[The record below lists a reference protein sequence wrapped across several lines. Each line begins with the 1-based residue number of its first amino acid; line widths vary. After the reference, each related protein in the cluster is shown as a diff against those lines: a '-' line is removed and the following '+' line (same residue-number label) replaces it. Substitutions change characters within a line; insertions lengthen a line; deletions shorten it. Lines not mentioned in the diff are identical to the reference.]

1 MVAIFYGFNPPFI
14 GGPQGIMSR
23 QEDEKLIKNDILL
36 LLLTVPGERIMD
48 PNFGVNLRSAL
59 FEKIDDSIISSLE
72 SEILDK
78 LLFYDTRVIPVD
90 IAVSRNENTNTLNVR
105 VVVKLKIDPFKEIV
119 IEQIIRGG

>member
-1 MVAIFYGFNPPFI
+1 MVATFYGFNPPFI

-59 FEKIDDSIISSLE
+59 FEKIDDSIIASLQ

-78 LLFYDTRVIPVD
+78 LLLYDTRVIPISIV
-90 IAVSRNENTNTLNVR
+90 VSRDDNTNTLNVR
-105 VVVKLKIDPFKEIV
+105 VVVKLKIDPYKEIV